1 MHSSI
6 CKVLTAAPFRP
17 QGGET
22 AVFAR
27 EETAR

>member
-6 CKVLTAAPFRP
+6 CKVVTAAPFRP

-22 AVFAR
+22 AAIAR
-27 EETAR
+27 EEIAR